1 MDEKTIQTL
10 LFKRIEAKVGTHKNM
25 AKEVATILGIG
36 SNVIYDRL
44 SGKKSLS
51 IEEMYK
57 LALHYRLSL
66 DDLIHPDA
74 TGFRLRSQLGQP
86 RSFEEYLSAIA
97 TDISLLNRLL
107 PNCRLHYAASDL
119 TFFYYLLEENL
130 ILFKLYIW
138 GRTVWD
144 IEQYQQQRFSFIS
157 LRQPRLMQQ
166 LEQISTAYDA
176 FPTTEYWHTNML
188 DTTLNQIRYC
198 LMCNLFAQPSDAL
211 VILKSLYGL
220 LNKMEEMARTE
231 RKGGKNGKGES
242 KIYFN
247 EMMQNPAIILVD
259 SPEFKAVYS
268 VYDSPNFMI
277 SYTTNTINN
286 TTFYLKRIEKHSFRL
301 SEEQHCNR
309 FFEAMRDKIHNAELE
324 FTDHVE
330 RLQAGRKWGKNG

>member
-1 MDEKTIQTL
+1 MEEQTIQAL

-86 RSFEEYLSAIA
+86 RSFEEYLSSILA
-97 TDISLLNRLL
+97 DISVLSRLL
-107 PNCRLHYAASDL
+107 PNCRLYYAASDL

-157 LRQPRLMQQ
+157 LRQPRLLQQ
-166 LEQISTAYDA
+166 LEQISAYYTD
-176 FPTTEYWHTNML
+176 FPTTEYWHTNMI
-188 DTTLNQIRYC
+188 DTTLNQIRYS

-211 VILKSLYGL
+211 LVLKSIYSL
-220 LNKMEEMARTE
+220 LNKMEDMTRKE
-231 RKGGKNGKGES
+231 RKGDQKDKGES
-242 KIYFN
+242 TIYFN
-247 EMMQNPAIILVD
+247 EMMQNPAIIYVD
-259 SPEFKAVYS
+259 SPDFKAVYS
-268 VYDSPNFMI
+268 VFDSPNFMV

-301 SEEQHCNR
+301 SEEQHRNR
-309 FFEAMRDKIHNAELE
+309 FFEAMREKIHLAELE

-330 RLQAGRKWGKNG
+330 RLQAGRKWGK